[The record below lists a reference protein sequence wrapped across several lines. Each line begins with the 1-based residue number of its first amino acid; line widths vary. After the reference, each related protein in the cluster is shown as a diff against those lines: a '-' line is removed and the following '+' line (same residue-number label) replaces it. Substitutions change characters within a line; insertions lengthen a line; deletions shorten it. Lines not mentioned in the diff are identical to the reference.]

1 MHNLTAG
8 GDALRISLKSNFE
21 GKYVN
26 ELCDTTDDGLCC
38 VHIFSEAKDL
48 NPYLGP
54 LWAISRKH
62 QSDIFRML
70 WKSQIESSWTLTPMT
85 LVEVINVIWYPVL
98 KLCTEIVQ
106 ELFSWA
112 IKLDQVDRIF
122 KRYSVDENILAC
134 EIRSLYRAVQECHG
148 ESATDLKWIETRI
161 TKMQQYWELC
171 SYQDAVVA
179 FCKIKDSLKLTGD
192 FTLVETVA
200 AKVFISLGY
209 NTQPVVAIIH
219 MNIWFVLIV
228 EEEAALFNYIA

>member
-1 MHNLTAG
+1 MCACVHNLNAG
-8 GDALRISLKSNFE
+8 GDELRESLKSDFE
-21 GKYVN
+21 EKCIS
-26 ELCDTTDDGLCC
+26 ELCDTTDDGSCC

-54 LWAISRKH
+54 LWVISREH

-70 WKSQIESSWTLTPMT
+70 WKSQIKSSATLTPMT
-85 LVEVINVIWYPVL
+85 LVEVMNVIWDPVL
-98 KLCTEIVQ
+98 KLCTEIVE

-112 IKLDQVDRIF
+112 IKLDQVDHIF

-134 EIRSLYRAVQECHG
+134 EIRSLYQGVQECHG
-148 ESATDLKWIETRI
+148 EKATDLKWIEARI

-171 SYQDAVVA
+171 SYQDAAVA

-200 AKVFISLGY
+200 AKVLLAWDVIPS
-209 NTQPVVAIIH
+209 Q
-219 MNIWFVLIV
+219 
-228 EEEAALFNYIA
+228 